1 MNRFMTAALALILAT
16 GQALAAPTM
25 TAGSGADAL
34 LTNAE
39 GMTLYTFDKDAM
51 GVSNCAGECVGLWP
65 ILEATAADMADG
77 DYAIIDRA
85 DGMKQWTYKGMPLY
99 TFVKDAAA
107 GDMMGD
113 GVKGVWHIA
122 RP

>member
-1 MNRFMTAALALILAT
+1 MNRFMTTALALILAT

-25 TAGSGADAL
+25 TAGSGADAV
-34 LTNAE
+34 LTNAA
-39 GMTLYTFDKDAM
+39 GMTLYTFDKDAE
-51 GVSNCAGECVGLWP
+51 GVSNCTGECVALWP
-65 ILEATAADMADG
+65 ILEASASDMPEG

-85 DGMKQWTYKGMPLY
+85 DGAKQWTYKGKPLY

-107 GDMMGD
+107 GDMVGD
-113 GVKGVWHIA
+113 GVKDVWKIA

>member
-1 MNRFMTAALALILAT
+1 MNRFMTTALALILAT

-25 TAGSGADAL
+25 TAGSGADAV
-34 LTNAE
+34 LTNAA
-39 GMTLYTFDKDAM
+39 GMTLYTFDKDAE
-51 GVSNCAGECVGLWP
+51 GVSNCAGECVALWP
-65 ILEATAADMADG
+65 ILEATATDTPEG

-85 DGMKQWTYKGMPLY
+85 DGAKQWTYKGKPLY

-107 GDMMGD
+107 GDMAGD
-113 GVKGVWHIA
+113 GVKDVWKIA